1 MRDLIF
7 SLFVLGMVPACFK
20 KPFIGLAM
28 FSWLAY
34 MRPQDLTWGF
44 ARYQR
49 WSYLI
54 ALVTFIGFIRLRP
67 DRWFMANWRSY
78 LMLVFMALVGISV
91 AICER
96 PEEVQFT
103 KYLEFCKIIII
114 ALFTTVA
121 VRTREQLR
129 MLLWII
135 ALSLGFYGVKSGIWG
150 FFSFFQ
156 TPIIR
161 GPGGMMLDNNDL
173 SLALSMAVPVLLHL
187 GLTEQKKMVRRAF
200 LVAVPLTMITIMLT
214 HSRGGFLSL
223 SAALGVMIWHSRNR
237 VAVFSVAAFLGLV
250 ALAVLPSAYK
260 ERISSIGDYKT
271 EGSALGRLHSWNVGY
286 HMAVGNPFF
295 GVGMNKYRQ
304 HFVEYD
310 PNPTPDL
317 LAGHNIIVAHNSY
330 IQIWAESGSLALG
343 IYFVLLGSCFVTI
356 WRVRK
361 HAKERYFTSWILNY
375 ATMFQASM
383 LAFMIGGTF
392 LNRAHFDLV
401 YEFIALIM
409 VFAKLAFDEMD
420 DVERYPVREG
430 SRGQL
435 MVVKPR
441 VFGRATAGFGR
452 GFRTRPQAAQRQRT
466 GSPLAEPR

>member
-1 MRDLIF
+1 MRDVIF

-54 ALVTFIGFIRLRP
+54 ALVTFIGFVRMRP

-78 LMLVFMALVGISV
+78 LMLVFMLLVGISV
-91 AICER
+91 ALSER

-150 FFSFFQ
+150 FFSLFR

-237 VAVFSVAAFLGLV
+237 IAVFSAAAFLGLV
-250 ALAVLPSAYK
+250 AIALLPASYRD
-260 ERISSIGDYKT
+260 RIASIGAYKT
-271 EGSALGRLHSWNVGY
+271 EGSAQGRLHSWRVGY
-286 HMAVGNPFF
+286 HMAIGNPLF

-304 HFVEYD
+304 HFLEYD
-310 PNPTPDL
+310 PSPTPDL
-317 LAGHNIIVAHNSY
+317 LAGQNIIVAHNSY

-343 IYFVLLGSCFVTI
+343 IYFVLLLSSFVTI
-356 WRVRK
+356 WRVRMQ
-361 HAKERYFTSWILNY
+361 ARTRYFTSWILNY

-383 LAFMIGGTF
+383 LSFMVGGTF

-401 YEFIALIM
+401 YEFLALIM

-420 DVERYPVREG
+420 DLERYPVREG
-430 SRGQL
+430 LRGQL
-435 MVVKPR
+435 VAVKPR
-441 VFGRATAGFGR
+441 VFGRVPVGFGR
-452 GFRTRPQAAQRQRT
+452 GFRTRPQPAPGGARRL
-466 GSPLAEPR
+466 PLSELR